1 MGSVAERVTLWIP
14 NFVPSNWD
22 DSITMHLDGL
32 ISRFSNMVGEEY
44 ERNDYGA
51 IDDPTTWQP
60 RNSLARIIPD
70 RVSNRAVRELMNID
84 SEIGRY
90 T

>member
-1 MGSVAERVTLWIP
+1 MGTVAERVTLWIP

-22 DSITMHLDGL
+22 PSVTTYLDGL

-44 ERNDYGA
+44 ERNDYGS
-51 IDDPTTWQP
+51 IDDPTSWQP

-70 RVSNRAVRELMNID
+70 RVSNSALRELMNID
-84 SEIGRY
+84 SEFGRY